1 MKSVFVNSLLL
12 LGICSAGACK
22 DKPSAPSTAATAA
35 KTAPSAATTA
45 PAPARLPAVPTPP
58 AAAAPKLVLAASKID
73 LVRSGLKEV
82 KLDAEG
88 NITVEGK
95 PYAKLSVDGK
105 ISKATGE
112 VVASIADD
120 GTVVF
125 AGPTMDQSVYS
136 IDEHGKVTIDGE
148 EAFRIDEDGSVWRR
162 GPDGKMLNDGL
173 NVYDGPATSRR
184 AVALFMVANAA
195 GGQAAPPP
203 PPSGTRQR

>member
-1 MKSVFVNSLLL
+1 MKSVIVNSLLVL
-12 LGICSAGACK
+12 SVYGASACK
-22 DKPSAPSTAATAA
+22 DKPTAPATTATAA
-35 KTAPSAATTA
+35 KTVPSAATTA
-45 PAPARLPAVPTPP
+45 PVRLPAVPTPP
-58 AAAAPKLVLAASKID
+58 AAVAPKLVLAASKIE

-82 KLDAEG
+82 ALDAEG

-95 PYAKLSVDGK
+95 PYAKLSADGK

-125 AGPTMDQSVYS
+125 AGPSMDQSVYS
-136 IDEHGKVTIDGE
+136 IDEQGKVTIDGE

>member
-1 MKSVFVNSLLL
+1 MKSVIVNSLLVL
-12 LGICSAGACK
+12 SVYGTSACK
-22 DKPSAPSTAATAA
+22 GKPAAPATTATAA
-35 KTAPSAATTA
+35 KTVPSAATT
-45 PAPARLPAVPTPP
+45 APARLPAVPTPT
-58 AAAAPKLVLAASKID
+58 ADVAPKLVLAASKID

-136 IDEHGKVTIDGE
+136 IDEQGKVTIDGE

-184 AVALFMVANAA
+184 SVALFMVANAA

>member
-1 MKSVFVNSLLL
+1 MKSVIVNSLLVL
-12 LGICSAGACK
+12 SVYGASACK
-22 DKPSAPSTAATAA
+22 DKPAAPATTATAA
-35 KTAPSAATTA
+35 KTVPSAATT
-45 PAPARLPAVPTPP
+45 APARLPAVPTPT
-58 AAAAPKLVLAASKID
+58 AAVAPKLVLAASKID

-88 NITVEGK
+88 NITIEGK

-136 IDEHGKVTIDGE
+136 IDEQGKVTIDGE

-184 AVALFMVANAA
+184 SVALFMVANAA